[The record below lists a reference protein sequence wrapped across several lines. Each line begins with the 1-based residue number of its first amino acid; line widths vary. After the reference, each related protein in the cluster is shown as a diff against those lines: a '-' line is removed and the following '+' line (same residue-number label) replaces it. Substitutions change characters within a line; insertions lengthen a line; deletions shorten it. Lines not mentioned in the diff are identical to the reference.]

1 MQLLSGHLLGMNMHE
16 TLAGHLRG
24 TVGVEGSGRDVGVLV
39 GELSVS
45 NKHWNL
51 TVTLCGLR
59 IRKINWCLTIISA
72 HSAFEKLAFREELLN

>member
-16 TLAGHLRG
+16 RLAGHLRG

-39 GELSVS
+39 VELSVS

-51 TVTLCGLR
+51 PVTLCGLR
-59 IRKINWCLTIISA
+59 IREMTFTL
-72 HSAFEKLAFREELLN
+72 

>member
-24 TVGVEGSGRDVGVLV
+24 TVGVEGSGRDVGVLGV
-39 GELSVS
+39 ELSVS

-51 TVTLCGLR
+51 PVTLCGFR
-59 IRKINWCLTIISA
+59 IRKMTFTL
-72 HSAFEKLAFREELLN
+72 

>member
-1 MQLLSGHLLGMNMHE
+1 MQLLSGHFLGMNMHE

-39 GELSVS
+39 VELSVS

-51 TVTLCGLR
+51 PVTL
-59 IRKINWCLTIISA
+59 
-72 HSAFEKLAFREELLN
+72 